1 METAYASLAM
11 ELEGKDKRNASYHYF
26 YDSRKHILKGSRLFL
41 QVTALAWISVVS
53 TAMQL
58 CCGIIPVLYRMA
70 TWVMLS
76 GIARSSAGW
85 DQNVTNSLVIIIV
98 LSKIFTRV

>member
-11 ELEGKDKRNASYHYF
+11 NLERKGKRNTSYHYV
-26 YDSRKHILKGSRLFL
+26 YDSRKHVLNGNHLFL

-58 CCGIIPVLYRMA
+58 CCGIIPVLYRMV

-76 GIARSSAGW
+76 GTVRSSAGW
-85 DQNVTNSLVIIIV
+85 DQNDMNSLVIIIV
-98 LSKIFTRV
+98 LSKIFTRF